1 MIPIGFYG
9 DSARVDTRFGSE
21 HVLCFFMNVVLWRPR
36 SVRWSRF
43 LVMTIEEERL
53 TTETIPAILRRVVWS
68 LNHAF
73 FGFYPEEGHLGQNLE
88 GDALR
93 KAGQPL
99 TRQRF
104 RFQCTELR
112 GDWSFHKK
120 LWKFAQNTHWN
131 GENVCHLCPAKGIS
145 TSWSQLYWNLET
157 PDFTD
162 FSLVQFVAER
172 IPMRKV

>member
-1 MIPIGFYG
+1 M
-9 DSARVDTRFGSE
+9 
-21 HVLCFFMNVVLWRPR
+21 FFFINVVLWRPR

-43 LVMTIEEERL
+43 LVLAMEEERL

-73 FGFYPEEGHLGQNLE
+73 FGFYPKESHLGHNLE

-99 TRQRF
+99 TRQGF
-104 RFQCTELR
+104 RFQCAELR

-120 LWKFAQNTHWN
+120 LWRFSQNTHWN

-145 TSWSQLYWNLET
+145 TIWSELYWNFEN
-157 PDFTD
+157 PVFSD
-162 FSLVQFVAER
+162 FSLVQFVVER
-172 IPMRKV
+172 VPARKV